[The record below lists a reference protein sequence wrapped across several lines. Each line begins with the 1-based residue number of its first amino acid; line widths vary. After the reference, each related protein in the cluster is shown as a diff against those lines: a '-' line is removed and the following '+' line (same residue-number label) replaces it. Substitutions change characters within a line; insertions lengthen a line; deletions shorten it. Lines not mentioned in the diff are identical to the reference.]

1 MATIIIL
8 LGSILGFVGGLTAY
22 LGFDA
27 SFLAALSVWV
37 AAGPAAALMVLVA
50 ATVTP
55 QRANHG
61 PILAEVA

>member
-8 LGSILGFVGGLTAY
+8 LGSIVGLVGAITAY
-22 LGFDA
+22 VGFEA

-37 AAGPAAALMVLVA
+37 AAGPVSALFIILLGTILPTRA
-50 ATVTP
+50 D
-55 QRANHG
+55 QR